1 MGVTLL
7 YDLLGGMRAV
17 VISDLIQLLL
27 LSITVVFSLML
38 LGDATDW
45 SFFAVAER
53 TAVIRDDWGL
63 DGQDY
68 GFWPMLIGGF
78 FIYGPTMVVIKV
90 RRRIL
95 SQQFDAAS
103 QRVLLLNGLL
113 RFPIV
118 LCYCLLGLGLA
129 ALLGKMRT
137 FIASL
142 PLTGAGEPNFN
153 LAFPMYVMGNFA
165 PGFVGLV
172 MVGPLAAA
180 MSSIDSAINSLSAA
194 TMEDFVR
201 PNWQLDDRQV
211 LQLSRLL
218 TLMWGM
224 ACIAFSFQVERIAPP
239 FEAVN
244 KVGAMFNGPLLA
256 LFCTAL

>member
-78 FIYGPTMVVIKV
+78 FLYAAYYGCDQ
-90 RRRIL
+90 
-95 SQQFDAAS
+95 SQTQEFS
-103 QRVLLLNGLL
+103 RHSLMLH
-113 RFPIV
+113 RKEF
-118 LCYCLLGLGLA
+118 CY
-129 ALLGKMRT
+129 
-137 FIASL
+137 S
-142 PLTGAGEPNFN
+142 
-153 LAFPMYVMGNFA
+153 
-165 PGFVGLV
+165 
-172 MVGPLAAA
+172 
-180 MSSIDSAINSLSAA
+180 
-194 TMEDFVR
+194 
-201 PNWQLDDRQV
+201 
-211 LQLSRLL
+211 
-218 TLMWGM
+218 M
-224 ACIAFSFQVERIAPP
+224 ACCVFR
-239 FEAVN
+239 
-244 KVGAMFNGPLLA
+244 
-256 LFCTAL
+256 